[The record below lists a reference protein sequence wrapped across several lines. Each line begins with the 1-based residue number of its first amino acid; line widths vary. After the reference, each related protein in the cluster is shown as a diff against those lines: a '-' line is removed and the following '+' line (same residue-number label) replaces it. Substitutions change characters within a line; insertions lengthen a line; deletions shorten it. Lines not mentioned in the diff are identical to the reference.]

1 MQTQVRE
8 PITRV
13 GEAGPRR
20 APTWLIVLAVILAV
34 ALIGL
39 GTWVIVDRASA
50 PPPAD
55 EITRI
60 TQDSLTAWDT
70 GDVDSIAAMYAEDA
84 RFWDG
89 PPQGEPLYAGN
100 EAIAGYAAELDGMS
114 FVLEPASATTV
125 VDDTSITVVRYGGEG
140 DMTTAL
146 GFIEVNDDGL
156 IVRQWL
162 EPIDG
167 VTTVD

>member
-8 PITRV
+8 PVTRT
-13 GEAGPRR
+13 GEARPSGTPV
-20 APTWLIVLAVILAV
+20 WSIVLAVILAV
-34 ALIGL
+34 ALVAL

-50 PPPAD
+50 PPPAE

-60 TQDSLTAWDT
+60 TQDSLIAWDT
-70 GDVDSIAAMYAEDA
+70 GDTDAIVTMYAEDA
-84 RFWDG
+84 RFWDT
-89 PPQGEPLYAGN
+89 PPEGEPLYTGN
-100 EAIAGYAAELDGMS
+100 QAIAGYAEELDSLG

-125 VDDTSITVVRYGGEG
+125 VDDTAITVVRYGQQD

-162 EPIDG
+162 EPVGGI
-167 VTTVD
+167 TTAG